1 MIRVEKLLKNFDDVC
16 AVNKVTLTIPEGEM
30 FGILGTNGAGKT
42 TLLRMI
48 AGVLE
53 ADDGKI
59 VVDDTE
65 ITSGQ
70 VSEEIFYLPDDPY
83 FFPNASMEEM
93 ASFYKKNYRCMD
105 VEAAAYMAEKLDLEM
120 KRPLRTF
127 SKGMKRQAFLILALC
142 AGTKYLLCDEVFDGL
157 DPIVAEVMK
166 NLFRQ
171 EMREWK
177 LTVIVASHKLQELE
191 DICQSIA
198 ILHKGGVLTS
208 GDMKRQAGNICK
220 YQCVFPDQTD
230 LEEVKR
236 AVDLIRFHVDGYFVT
251 VIVRMQPET
260 ISRLNS
266 FSPVFMQEVPMT
278 LEEIFIAEMEGK
290 DYDIRKVLQ

>member
-1 MIRVEKLLKNFDDVC
+1 MICVKELVKNFDDVC
-16 AVNKVTLTIPEGEM
+16 AVNKITLNIQEGEM
-30 FGILGTNGAGKT
+30 FGLLGTNGAGKT

-53 ADDGKI
+53 ADGGSI
-59 VVDDTE
+59 VVDDAE
-65 ITSGQ
+65 ITSGD
-70 VSEEIFYLPDDPY
+70 VSEQIFYLPDEPY

-93 ASFYKKNYRCMD
+93 ASFYKKHYPCMD
-105 VEAAAYMAEKLDLEM
+105 VEAVVYMAERLNLET

-171 EMREWK
+171 EMKERK
-177 LTVIVASHKLQELE
+177 FTVIVASHKLQELE
-191 DICQSIA
+191 DICHSIA
-198 ILHKGGVLTS
+198 ILHKGGILTS
-208 GDMKRQAGNICK
+208 GDMRRQAENICK
-220 YQCVFPDQTD
+220 YQCVFSEETD
-230 LEEVKR
+230 LEDVKK
-236 AVDLIRFHVDGYFVT
+236 AVDLIRFHADGYFVT
-251 VIVRMQPET
+251 LIVRVHPET

-266 FSPVFMQEVPMT
+266 FSPVFMKEVPMT

-290 DYDIRKVLQ
+290 EYDIRKVLR